1 MINKEE
7 TYYSW
12 FWENEVPNEVCQRI
26 IGLGEKKWKSA
37 GIITAE
43 KTQSLNNIRKSDIVW
58 INEHWVNDLI
68 WNFMITANENAGWKY
83 DIKAIESCQL
93 TRYSKGGF
101 YSWHVDSL
109 GTHRDMH
116 DNPKNKSLHG
126 NTRKLSMSIFL
137 NSDYEGGA
145 FEFADGEMTDLGTGS
160 VVVFPSFLIHKVS
173 PITKG
178 IRYSLVAWFV
188 CPPFK

>member
-1 MINKEE
+1 M
-7 TYYSW
+7 
-12 FWENEVPNEVCQRI
+12 
-26 IGLGEKKWKSA
+26 GEKKWKSA

-43 KTQSLNNIRKSDIVW
+43 NTPLDNIRKSDIVW

-101 YSWHVDSL
+101 YNWHVDSL
-109 GTHRDMH
+109 GSHRDMH

-145 FEFADGEMTDLGTGS
+145 F
-160 VVVFPSFLIHKVS
+160 
-173 PITKG
+173 
-178 IRYSLVAWFV
+178 
-188 CPPFK
+188 